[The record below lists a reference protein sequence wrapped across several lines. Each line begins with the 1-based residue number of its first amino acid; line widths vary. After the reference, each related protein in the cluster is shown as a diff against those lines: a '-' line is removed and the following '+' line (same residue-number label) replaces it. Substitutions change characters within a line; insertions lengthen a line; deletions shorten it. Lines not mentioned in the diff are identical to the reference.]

1 MKRMVHEVAFRH
13 SDERVVG
20 KPISGALLD
29 GLVNRCVA
37 KAREALEREAYGYET
52 KHRHQLSD
60 VFASLL
66 YTHRAIRRFLGDMTR
81 DDPEAVDA
89 LALLRLQFEALFTIC
104 LMLEAASYVEAYVQ
118 DYWRK
123 SYVQYLL
130 VREECSGLSDHQRYL
145 AEAPMFLRLL
155 RDYFGITPEQEAT
168 VEFEELGTPLPTGMA
183 SAPLGRFPTP
193 GKVPDK
199 IADEDKRRMLERLN
213 VEYGY
218 LSSFAHVLGQAN
230 LLKGIFDPRSK
241 HRMDAG
247 ATDADVE
254 DRFQMIIVSAS
265 NLKSCICVAAAATEL
280 THLYPNDI
288 ELVASTTTLWNTIC
302 EANLLARA
310 VWVIRAKRALRVI

>member
-1 MKRMVHEVAFRH
+1 MKRKPEHEVAFRH
-13 SDERVVG
+13 SHECVVG
-20 KPISGALLD
+20 RPISGALLD

-37 KAREALEREAYGYET
+37 RASEALEREAPGYDT

-60 VFASLL
+60 LFSSLL
-66 YTHRAIRRFLGDMTR
+66 YTHRAIRRFLKDITR

-89 LALLRLQFEALFTIC
+89 LALLRLQFEALFAIC
-104 LMLEAASYVEAYVQ
+104 LMLEAAKYVEAYMQ

-145 AEAPMFLRLL
+145 AEAPVFLTLL
-155 RDYFGITPEQEAT
+155 RDYFGDITPEHQAT
-168 VEFEELGTPLPTGMA
+168 VELEELGTPLPAGMA
-183 SAPLGRFPTP
+183 LAPLGRFPTP

-230 LLKGIFDPRSK
+230 LLKGIFDPRTSK
-241 HRMDAG
+241 HRRG
-247 ATDADVE
+247 GY
-254 DRFQMIIVSAS
+254 RR
-265 NLKSCICVAAAATEL
+265 TEL
-280 THLYPNDI
+280 WKCVKI
-288 ELVASTTTLWNTIC
+288 EF
-302 EANLLARA
+302 
-310 VWVIRAKRALRVI
+310 K